1 MSDRRINEDT
11 REALLLAEAGTGE
24 VRWSELHRAWVRIV
38 RVEAGAVV
46 VAHPVTGE
54 EHPDWV
60 HPLQLA
66 TPFRYFRTG
75 LGMNCEDAQDVEAGL
90 LGYIEQARKDPE
102 HVARVKAEI
111 ARLGGL
117 RATEGLL

>member
-1 MSDRRINEDT
+1 MSDRRIIEDT
-11 REALLLAEAGTGE
+11 REALLWAEAGAGE
-24 VRWSELHRAWVRIV
+24 IRWSDLHRAWVRIV

-46 VAHPVTGE
+46 VAHPVTGD

-66 TPFRYFRTG
+66 TPYRYFLRLG
-75 LGMNCEDAQDVEAGL
+75 LMKEGIPRVVKALGDYIDA
-90 LGYIEQARKDPE
+90 ARKDPE

>member
-1 MSDRRINEDT
+1 MSERRINEDL
-11 REALLLAEAGTGE
+11 REALLWAEAGAGE
-24 VRWSELHRAWVRIV
+24 IRWSALQRAWVRIV

-60 HPLQLA
+60 HPLQLV
-66 TPFRYFRTG
+66 TPFRRFRD
-75 LGMNCEDAQDVEAGL
+75 LGMSHEEAFRFDRHLFEYVEA
-90 LGYIEQARKDPE
+90 ARKDPE
-102 HVARVKAEI
+102 HVAWVKTEI

-117 RATEGLL
+117 RATEGLI